1 MGKRS
6 SNRTIFRAVAD
17 YFGNKPIEEPVNE
30 SDHGTVFTA
39 GYAGK
44 PRTKYKRI
52 KSIN

>member
-30 SDHGTVFTA
+30 SEQGTLFTA

-44 PRTKYKRI
+44 PRVKRKRI
-52 KSIN
+52 KGI

>member
-17 YFGNKPIEEPVNE
+17 YFGNKPIEEPVAAPE
-30 SDHGTVFTA
+30 QGTVFTA

-44 PRTKYKRI
+44 SRIKYKRI